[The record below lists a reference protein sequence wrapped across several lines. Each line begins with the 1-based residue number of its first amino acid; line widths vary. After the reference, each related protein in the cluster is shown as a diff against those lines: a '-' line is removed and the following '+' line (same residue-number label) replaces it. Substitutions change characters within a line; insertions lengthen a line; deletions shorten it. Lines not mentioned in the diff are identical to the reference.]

1 MHAYAG
7 HDHSSSIS
15 TGEHCSLWEAFKLLS
30 NISLNICV
38 QNNNIAHQRLK

>member
-15 TGEHCSLWEAFKLLS
+15 TGEHCSLWEAFKLFLQHTS
-30 NISLNICV
+30 WCLV
-38 QNNNIAHQRLK
+38 QNKPWA